1 MAWMIA
7 LAAMFLS
14 LVAGV
19 VGMLTHNTML
29 FIGGWVALA
38 ISTVVLIVSLLLM
51 LNDAKRRRLAAEQ
64 YEDIPPS
71 WQDDD

>member
-19 VGMLTHNTML
+19 VGMLTHNTPL

-38 ISTVVLIVSLLLM
+38 VSTVVLIVSLLLL
-51 LNDAKRRRLAAEQ
+51 LNDAKRRRLEAEQ
-64 YEDIPPS
+64 YDDPPA
-71 WQDDD
+71 WNDDD

>member
-7 LAAMFLS
+7 LAAVLVS

-19 VGMLTHNTML
+19 VGMFTRNTPL

-38 ISTVVLIVSLLLM
+38 ISVLALIVSLLLM
-51 LNDAKRRRLAAEQ
+51 LNDAKRRRLEAEQ
-64 YEDIPPS
+64 YDDPPA